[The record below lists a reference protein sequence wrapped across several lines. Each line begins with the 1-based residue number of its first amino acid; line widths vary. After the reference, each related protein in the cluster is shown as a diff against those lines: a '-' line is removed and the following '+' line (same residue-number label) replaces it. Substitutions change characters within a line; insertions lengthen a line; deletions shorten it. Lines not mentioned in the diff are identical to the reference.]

1 MIVNASSLRD
11 LFVGYNTSF
20 NKAFG
25 NAVAHWDKVAMRVP
39 STTAA
44 ENYSWLA
51 GMPGIREWIGD
62 RLIHELSAARYVVK
76 NRDFEL
82 TIAIRRN
89 DIEDDQYGL
98 YGPRIE
104 QMGHETKRHPDELV
118 FGLLKEGFTTT
129 CYDGQYFFDTD
140 HIGYDENGAEVPV
153 SNFTA
158 GAGPMWYLM
167 DCGQPIKPLLFQER
181 LPFKF
186 ESLTD
191 ATNAHVF
198 FRAEFIYGVRGRS
211 NAGFGLWQ
219 LAHGSKAEFNEANFT
234 AAREKLTSQK
244 RQSGKPLGINPT
256 HLVVPRSLETAARKL
271 INAQLINGGESNIWA
286 NTAELIVS
294 DYL

>member
-11 LFVGYNTSF
+11 LFVGFNTSF
-20 NKAFG
+20 NKG
-25 NAVAHWDKVAMRVP
+25 LNNTVSHWEKIAMRVP
-39 STTAA
+39 STAAA

-51 GMPGIREWIGD
+51 GMPGIREWLGD
-62 RLIHELSAARYVVK
+62 RLIHSLSAARYVVE

-82 TIAIRRN
+82 TISIRRN
-89 DIEDDQYGL
+89 HIEDDQYGL

-118 FGLLKEGFTTT
+118 FGLLKTGFTKK

-140 HIGYDENGAEVPV
+140 HIGYDENGAEVTV

-158 GAGPMWYLM
+158 GAAPTWYLM
-167 DCGQPIKPLLFQER
+167 DCSQPIKPLLFQER
-181 LPFKF
+181 QPFIF

-191 ATNAHVF
+191 GTDAHVF
-198 FRAEFIYGVRGRS
+198 FRAEYVYGVRGRS

-234 AAREKLTSQK
+234 AARLALTSQK
-244 RQSGKPLGINPT
+244 RQSGQPLGVNPT
-256 HLVVPRSLETAARKL
+256 HLVVPRALEAPARKL

-286 NTAELIVS
+286 NAAELIVS
-294 DYL
+294 DFL